1 MNNLRILCSFALIL
15 STLFVACATKEKP
28 VLPLE
33 VLYEQGTQAMQQK
46 KYKNAITAFK
56 AIRDHYPFS
65 QYAEEAILNLAD
77 SYFLS
82 HKFIEAA
89 DSYKEFEMLYPRHKV
104 IPYVM
109 YQIAFCYQSTFIS
122 VDREIDSLLEA
133 KGYYQKLVDIYP
145 NSNYA
150 TKAKEQ
156 LLGITR
162 KLAERDIYLA
172 NFYWRTE
179 RYGSAYV
186 RYKEI
191 TEKYPQIQD
200 IYEYAKKQATI
211 SHFKFMEQQ
220 AKQAQDEGRFQFKDL
235 FQWL

>member
-1 MNNLRILCSFALIL
+1 MRSLCIFIIFIC
-15 STLFVACATKEKP
+15 TLFLGCAAKEEP

-46 KYKNAITAFK
+46 KYKLAVKAFK

-65 QYAEEAILNLAD
+65 QYAEEAILNLSD

-82 HKFIEAA
+82 NQFLQAA

-109 YQIAFCYQSTFIS
+109 YQIGFCYQSLFIS
-122 VDREIDSLLEA
+122 VDREIDSLVEA
-133 KGYYQKLVDIYP
+133 KGYYQKLIDIYP
-145 NSNYA
+145 NSNYG

-156 LLGITR
+156 ILTITR

-179 RYGSAYV
+179 RYGAAYV
-186 RYKEI
+186 RYTEVI
-191 TEKYPQIQD
+191 EKYPELQD
-200 IYEYAKKQATI
+200 IATYAKKQATI
-211 SHFKFMEQQ
+211 SYLKFMEQQ
-220 AKQAQDEGRFQFKDL
+220 AEQAQDEGRFQFKDL